1 MRPPAYPSRNPTV
14 YAEKPSAIRSIL
26 SESDVI
32 RTSKPSARSSRKS
45 VHGTKNA
52 NATVSLQPSAI
63 AYGNQRR
70 VSSCSRKSTSSMVL
84 PMNEQSERRAVAYVR
99 VSSKRQAEEG
109 ISIEAQIA
117 GVKQYAI
124 LRNLDLADEDIFVD
138 EGVSASTHL
147 FSRQQGQNMHRVIY
161 GQGVKHII
169 SAKMDRLFRDVQDM
183 LSTIDEMDRIGVSMH
198 VIEYNGT
205 MIDTSSPTGRFFITV
220 IGGMSELERGLISER
235 TKTAMTHMK
244 ANCKVFCHD
253 IFGWNKVG
261 KDLVPNWNEQ
271 DAIDFMKWA
280 YHKQEKSSTWIAK
293 HLNEKGIT
301 GKRGGTWKASMVLR
315 TMRYEFH
322 AQRELFEKPSDWG
335 SSKWHDAVP
344 FQSN

>member
-1 MRPPAYPSRNPTV
+1 MRPSEYPFRNPLECV
-14 YAEKPSAIRSIL
+14 EKPSAIRNVF

-32 RTSKPSARSSRKS
+32 KPLKTSVRSNRKS
-45 VHGTKNA
+45 RHEANNN
-52 NATVSLQPSAI
+52 NATRALQPPAI
-63 AYGNQRR
+63 ALASQHRG
-70 VSSCSRKSTSSMVL
+70 SSSSRKSTSKMVL

-117 GVKQYAI
+117 AVKQYAI
-124 LRNLDLADEDIFVD
+124 LRNLDLVDEDIFVD

-147 FSRQQGQNMHRVIY
+147 FSRQQGQKMHRAIY

-322 AQRELFEKPSDWG
+322 TQRELFEKPLNWG
-335 SSKWHDAVP
+335 SSEWHD
-344 FQSN
+344 FSI